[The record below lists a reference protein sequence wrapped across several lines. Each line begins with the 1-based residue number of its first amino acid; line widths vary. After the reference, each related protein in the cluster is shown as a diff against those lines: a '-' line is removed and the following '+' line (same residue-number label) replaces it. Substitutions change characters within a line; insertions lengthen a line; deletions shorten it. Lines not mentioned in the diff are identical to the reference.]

1 MPLHTDESKAM
12 GQRTWK
18 LLEILDQTSR
28 FFESRGFRNPRL
40 QAELLLAAVLG
51 VGRLELYLQ
60 FERLLET
67 DEVDTYR
74 EYVRQR
80 LEHVPVQYI
89 VGAAAFRHLEL
100 SVTPDVLIPRPET
113 EVLVD
118 VVLEY
123 LPGGGRV
130 LDLCCG
136 SGAIALALAQEADGT
151 QVVGVDISEAALDVA
166 RTNGERCGL
175 EELVEWRCGDLF
187 APLDGVEPFDIIVS
201 NPPYVR
207 CGDWQDL
214 EPEVRDHEPRLALD
228 GGEDGLD
235 YYRRIVDEGPAFIRS
250 GGYLLL
256 EIGAGQDPAIE
267 SLIDQAG
274 CFAEVEIR
282 SDLNDIPRIVVA
294 RIPAG

>member
-1 MPLHTDESKAM
+1 MPLHADESQPM

-18 LLEILDQTSR
+18 LLEILDETSR
-28 FFESRGFRNPRL
+28 FFESREFRNPRL
-40 QAELLLAAVLG
+40 QAELLLASVLDL
-51 VGRLELYLQ
+51 GRLELYLQ

-80 LEHVPVQYI
+80 LKHVPVQYI
-89 VGAAAFRHLEL
+89 VGATAFRHLEL

-118 VVLEY
+118 VALEY

-151 QVVGVDISEAALDVA
+151 QVVGVDISEAALGVA
-166 RTNGERCGL
+166 RANGERCGL
-175 EELVEWRCGDLF
+175 EGLVEWRCGDLF

-207 CGDWQDL
+207 RGDWQDL

-235 YYRRIVDEGPAFIRS
+235 YYRRIVDEGPDFIRS

-274 CFAEVEIR
+274 RFAEVEIK

-294 RIPAG
+294 RLPAG